1 MQITP
6 SVSRV
11 IRVPFRLL
19 PVGCPPIYP
28 NIPTSSAV
36 GLLGGFA
43 FGFAVGYSQGDRT
56 IVIPLAEGIET

>member
-1 MQITP
+1 MTAEDIEKRIKGMTTRAL
-6 SVSRV
+6 V
-11 IRVPFRLL
+11 FGAL
-19 PVGCPPIYP
+19 
-28 NIPTSSAV
+28 V